1 MCLLGHP
8 VVFTQAL
15 VNEKSLYDDG
25 LFQRILMSAGAPPQT
40 KARDIRNAPKS
51 RMALHSIFL
60 LISIINKTTRNF
72 TFSNAATVLFDEQFD
87 LYKDFVT
94 TANISDSYLG

>member
-1 MCLLGHP
+1 M
-8 VVFTQAL
+8 
-15 VNEKSLYDDG
+15 Y
-25 LFQRILMSAGAPPQT
+25 AGTPPQT

-94 TANISDSYLG
+94 TANISDFK